1 MRLLYIDIDTLRPDH
16 LGCYGYHRATSPNI
30 DSLAARGVR
39 FENVYAS
46 DTPCLPSRS
55 ALIAGRFGIRN
66 GVVGHGG
73 AAAEPFREGA
83 DRGFWSKA
91 AMTSWAN
98 RFRSVGMRT
107 TSISTFAERHSAYH
121 WLAGFN
127 ESLNVGQMGM
137 ETADVVSEAFL
148 DWIGRRAAADDWFCH
163 VHLWDPHTPYR
174 APAAC
179 GDPFADEPLPA
190 WYTEEV
196 RSQHWS
202 LPGPH
207 SAQEMAGFGARRT
220 QERFPRQ
227 PTAATGMDDVR
238 AMFDGYDTG
247 VRYAD
252 DHIGRWLNA
261 LADVGVLEETAVMV
275 SSDHGETLGELGT
288 YATTTSPTSTPAT
301 CRWSWCGPGSPVR
314 RAERWQAASTTSS
327 TWPPRSPSWSARP
340 RRSGRRH
347 RPPRRVAGPAP
358 VGREH
363 LVMSQ
368 ACGRPAGRADG
379 GLALHR
385 TRHDAYHGLPE
396 EMLFDVVSD
405 PHEEHDLAAHEP
417 EVCRRAE
424 AQLVAWRE
432 AVLGRTRRPVS
443 IRWTRCWRRAAPG
456 TSAATCSSTPNA
468 CVRPDGAR
476 GLTSSWLATPASR
489 RRPPSWRL
497 LTRFADHTPAPDVE
511 GSGVRQPAGGA
522 SCGRSPSRSGS
533 SDRWPRCRTS
543 SPTWRTMRTWHRTAA
558 STFRDPLSD

>member
-16 LGCYGYHRATSPNI
+16 LGCYGYHRVTSPNI
-30 DSLAARGVR
+30 DALAARGVR

-98 RFRSVGMRT
+98 RFRSVGMYT
-107 TSISTFAERHSAYH
+107 TSISTVAERHSAYH

-137 ETADVVSEAFL
+137 ETADVVSEVFL

-163 VHLWDPHTPYR
+163 VQLWDPHTPYR
-174 APAAC
+174 APAAY
-179 GDPFADEPLPA
+179 GDPFAEEPLPA

-261 LADVGVLEETAVMV
+261 LADVGVLDETAVMV

-288 YATTTSPTSTPAT
+288 YCDHHFADEHTSHVPMVLRWPGVAEGGVWRVASSTN
-301 CRWSWCGPGSPVR
+301 W
-314 RAERWQAASTTSS
+314 
-327 TWPPRSPSWSARP
+327 TWPPPSLSWP
-340 RRSGRRH
+340 
-347 RPPRRVAGPAP
+347 
-358 VGREH
+358 
-363 LVMSQ
+363 
-368 ACGRPAGRADG
+368 
-379 GLALHR
+379 
-385 TRHDAYHGLPE
+385 
-396 EMLFDVVSD
+396 
-405 PHEEHDLAAHEP
+405 
-417 EVCRRAE
+417 
-424 AQLVAWRE
+424 
-432 AVLGRTRRPVS
+432 GRTR
-443 IRWTRCWRRAAPG
+443 
-456 TSAATCSSTPNA
+456 
-468 CVRPDGAR
+468 
-476 GLTSSWLATPASR
+476 
-489 RRPPSWRL
+489 
-497 LTRFADHTPAPDVE
+497 
-511 GSGVRQPAGGA
+511 
-522 SCGRSPSRSGS
+522 
-533 SDRWPRCRTS
+533 
-543 SPTWRTMRTWHRTAA
+543 
-558 STFRDPLSD
+558 